1 MKSGKGTNFYNPED
15 DDNAGPAAA
24 GAGKD
29 TTVTWTAS
37 EYIEHQRGITWYGS
51 LALATLALAA
61 AIYFLAKDYFATG
74 TIVVLGIIVGAFV
87 GHKPRQVQFEL
98 SDSGLRAAEKSYSY
112 NLFKSFAVVREGN
125 LISLN
130 LTPIKRFMPPVSA
143 YFDPKD
149 EQKITNIIGEHLP
162 YEERKPGAVDRLS
175 LRLRL

>member
-1 MKSGKGTNFYNPED
+1 MNPEENTNFYNPD
-15 DDNAGPAAA
+15 DDDDAGPAAA
-24 GAGKD
+24 GADKD

-37 EYIEHQRGITWYGS
+37 EYIEHQRGVSWYTL
-51 LALATLALAA
+51 LALATLGLAA
-61 AIYFLAKDYFATG
+61 AVYFLTKDYFATG
-74 TIVVLGIIVGAFV
+74 TIVALGVIVGAFV
-87 GHKPRQVQFEL
+87 GRKPRQVQFEL
-98 SDSGLRAAEKSYSY
+98 SESGLRIGEKSYSY

-162 YEERKPGAVDRLS
+162 YEERKPGAIDRLS
-175 LRLRL
+175 LRLKL

>member
-1 MKSGKGTNFYNPED
+1 MKPGEETNFYDPED

-24 GAGKD
+24 GADKD

-37 EYIEHQRGITWYGS
+37 EYIEHQRGVTWYGS
-51 LALATLALAA
+51 LALATLVLAA
-61 AIYFLAKDYFATG
+61 AIYFLTKDYFATG

-130 LTPIKRFMPPVSA
+130 LIPIKRFMPPVSA

-149 EQKITNIIGEHLP
+149 EQKITNIIGDHLP

-175 LRLRL
+175 LRLKL